1 MASCKIGDMDKLT
14 FTKSYAVNKHRIW
27 LNNAGTTPVG
37 DIPKKAV
44 MEYLEEYSQ
53 FSIFSP
59 GFSYSKIKSELLGYL
74 AEIMEVDSKNL
85 ALIHNTSEGMN
96 FLSRG
101 LQLHSGDKIFL
112 LENEYPSN
120 YYPWEHWQNH
130 GVSIVQI
137 PMADSPHSYLESIKQ
152 IISDHSESG
161 QKSVLSLSPVHWC
174 SGIPLPMDEISEF
187 CKKENIWLAIDGAQG
202 LGNVKVTPSK
212 WGAHFLAGSAWKWLL
227 GPLGLG
233 VVYVSDEALDELN
246 PVFKGTQSVPNDL
259 EYLPYKSEF
268 KNTADRYEFSTPSFI
283 DWVYW
288 HASLKALQS
297 LGFQNV
303 QDEIHDMSN
312 YLCRGVE
319 ALGISHSW
327 GNGNTY
333 STGIL
338 SLDLND
344 NFTDKTSLEWKNLLF
359 ENNIVVAE
367 RMNRIRVSPHV
378 YLNRDQLD
386 EFLKVV
392 SKYYHK
398 K

>member
-1 MASCKIGDMDKLT
+1 MASCKISDMDKLT
-14 FTKSYAVNKHRIW
+14 FTESYDVNKHRIW

-44 MEYLEEYSQ
+44 EHYLEEYSQ
-53 FSIFSP
+53 YSIFSP
-59 GFSYSKIKSELLGYL
+59 SFSYTKIKAELLGFL
-74 AEIMEVDSKNL
+74 SEIMEVDSKNL

-96 FLSRG
+96 FLSKG
-101 LQLHSGDKIFL
+101 LHLKSGDKIFL

-120 YYPWEHWQNH
+120 YYPWEHWQSK
-130 GVSIVQI
+130 GVSIIQI
-137 PMADSPHSYLESIKQ
+137 PMADSPSLYLDSIKQ
-152 IISDHSESG
+152 IISNHSKPRS
-161 QKSVLSLSPVHWC
+161 KSVLSLSPVHWC

-187 CKKENIWLAIDGAQG
+187 CKNQNVWLAIDGAQG
-202 LGNVKVTPSK
+202 LGNVKVTPKK
-212 WGAHFLAGSAWKWLL
+212 WGAHFLAASAWKWLL

-233 VVYVSDEALDELN
+233 VVYVSDEALEELD

-259 EYLPYKSEF
+259 EYLPYKSAY

-288 HASLKALQS
+288 HASLKALQA

-303 QDEIHDMSN
+303 QESIHSFSK
-312 YLCRGVE
+312 YLCLGVE
-319 ALGISHSW
+319 SLGISHSW
-327 GNGNTY
+327 GQGNIY

-344 NFTDKTSLEWKNLLF
+344 IYTDKTSAEWKNLLYQ
-359 ENNIVVAE
+359 NNIVVAE

-378 YLNRDQLD
+378 YLNQNQMD
-386 EFLKVV
+386 EFLNFV
-392 SKYYHK
+392 SKHFNK